1 MGRHGRGIQGTGR
14 ERDVIDLTNIAG
26 CFPDVRCLASIVMA
40 DKPDISVILWSFL
53 GLAVAAGLVGFWA
66 CNSGDRK

>member
-1 MGRHGRGIQGTGR
+1 
-14 ERDVIDLTNIAG
+14 VIDLTNIAG